1 MIISSR
7 NKCQAEKLQSFIL
20 PEEDQFPFVLNG
32 INLVHPE
39 SSDNHCEM
47 LNVDSCYVIYPGFYF
62 FLGKLIYRALCPHS
76 YVCNKHNH
84 HNYCNCHL

>member
-20 PEEDQFPFVLNG
+20 PEEDQFPFVLNA

-39 SSDNHCEM
+39 GPGNHCEM
-47 LNVDSCYVIYPGFYF
+47 ITVNSCYVIYPGFYF
-62 FLGKLIYRALCPHS
+62 LFE
-76 YVCNKHNH
+76 
-84 HNYCNCHL
+84 